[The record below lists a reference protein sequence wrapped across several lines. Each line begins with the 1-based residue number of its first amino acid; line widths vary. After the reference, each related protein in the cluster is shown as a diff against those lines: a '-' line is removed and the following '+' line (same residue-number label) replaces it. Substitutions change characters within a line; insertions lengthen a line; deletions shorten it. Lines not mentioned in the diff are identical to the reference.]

1 MLNVNIIC
9 VGKLK
14 EKYWTQA
21 VAEYE
26 KRLRAFCKF
35 KITEVDE
42 EKISDNPNSSQIE
55 ATLEKEGK
63 RILKAVGKGA
73 EVVALCIE
81 GKSVPSPQL
90 AQIFNSIAVKG
101 KSEIDFIIGGSWG
114 LSDEVKKIAD
124 IKLSMSEMTF
134 PHQLARVMLCEQI
147 YRGFQISSGGKYHK

>member
-1 MLNVNIIC
+1 MLNINIIC

-26 KRLRAFCKF
+26 KRLRTFCKF

-63 RILKAVGKGA
+63 RIFKAVGKGS
-73 EVVALCIE
+73 EVIALCIE
-81 GKSVPSPQL
+81 GKQVSSPQL
-90 AQIFNSIAVKG
+90 AEIFNSVAVKG

-114 LSDEVKKIAD
+114 LSEEVKRVAE
-124 IKLSMSEMTF
+124 IKLSMSKMTF